1 MKIDKITLH
10 NFKGFEGTVTIS
22 DLTRDLT
29 PEKPIILIGGL
40 NGAGKTTL
48 LEAILLCLYGER
60 NKNLW
65 PTKGAKREQYKSW
78 IVSVANNRAKK
89 SQPFVKI
96 WIELD
101 LIDVMIDGIYESITI
116 KRSWEISDIQKQ
128 DFQEDFKVENKVK
141 SYVYEDFS
149 GMQNDAVWYGFL
161 EQGIMPYEISQ
172 FFLFDGEKIQDLVR
186 DEDKEFEES
195 LKKALQLSLYEQ
207 LIDDIKTVRSQILT
221 EYNKKKSTSDDIK
234 RTEDEITVIK
244 RDIEEQEGLIGD
256 FQSKIEEIDEE
267 IKKID
272 YETTRIGGVTEASVE
287 LVRTEE
293 ERLNQ
298 EKGRIEERIIR
309 VIQNDLPFIITA
321 SVCQELDQQL
331 DAEKLLQELED
342 TKATLKLKVRLIIQ
356 QLFEGEESVPPL
368 ISTQRE
374 FYDKKLDKILIEEFL
389 SEKPQ
394 ALNDVTPIHNLSRS
408 DAERLRGHIQDTRDI
423 IQKLEE
429 DVRRLAQVERDL
441 EDKKKSI
448 KKSSSDEIQQ
458 FFQKKGRL
466 DQERTQKL
474 NEIENCKA
482 RIQKLKKDIENKQNK
497 ITKYEE
503 YAEIVKE
510 QKEQLAYCDQLKEA
524 LKAFLS
530 EFQARKIKKLT
541 EYIIEMWKILAHKK
555 GQVCWIKID
564 HDNFTIKLY
573 DSEKSELDKTKISSG
588 EKEVF
593 AIALIWALKSIAN
606 RDLPVVIDTP
616 LARLDTKHREHITK
630 HFFPKAAGQVIL
642 LSTDTEIVGEGYRAI
657 ENYVCRRLLISKSNA
672 VEKAVI
678 KEGYF
683 EEL

>member
-78 IVSVANNRAKK
+78 IVSVANNRAKR
-89 SQPFVKI
+89 SEPFVKI

-101 LIDVMIDGIYESITI
+101 LIDVMIDGISESITI
-116 KRSWEISDIQKQ
+116 KRSWKILNIKNQ
-128 DFQEDFKVENKVK
+128 DFQEDFKVESNVK
-141 SYVYEDFS
+141 SHVYEEFS
-149 GMQNDAVWYGFL
+149 GMKNDDVWYGFL

-207 LIDDIKTVRSQILT
+207 LIGDIGTVRSQILT
-221 EYNKKKSTSDDIK
+221 EYNKKKSISDDIK
-234 RTEDEITVIK
+234 RTEDEITS
-244 RDIEEQEGLIGD
+244 IEREIEKEEGLIGD
-256 FQSKIEEIDEE
+256 FQSKIEEID
-267 IKKID
+267 KKIKEID
-272 YETTRIGGVTEASVE
+272 RETTRIVGVTEASVE
-287 LVRTEE
+287 RVRTEE

-321 SVCQELDQQL
+321 SICQELDQQL
-331 DAEKLLQELED
+331 DAEKRLQELEA
-342 TKATLKLKVRLIIQ
+342 TKATLKPKVRLIIR
-356 QLFEGEESVPPL
+356 QLFEGDQSVPPL
-368 ISTQRE
+368 ISAQRE
-374 FYDKKLDKILIEEFL
+374 FYDKKLDKILIEFL

-394 ALNDVTPIHNLSRS
+394 DLNDVTLIHNLSRS
-408 DAERLRGHIQDTRDI
+408 DAESLRGHIRDTRDI

-429 DVRRLAQVERDL
+429 DVRLLAQVERDL
-441 EDKKKSI
+441 EGKKKSI
-448 KKSSSDEIQQ
+448 KKSSGDGI
-458 FFQKKGRL
+458 KKLFEDRGRL
-466 DQERTQKL
+466 DQERIQKL
-474 NEIENCKA
+474 NEIENCRA
-482 RIQKLKKDIENKQNK
+482 RIQMLKKDIEDKRKK
-497 ITKYEE
+497 IARYEE
-503 YAEIVKE
+503 GAEIVKE
-510 QKEQLAYCDQLKEA
+510 QKEQLEYCIQLQEA
-524 LKAFLS
+524 LKAFLN
-530 EFQARKIKKLT
+530 EFQARKIKELE
-541 EYIIEMWKILAHKK
+541 EYIIEMWEILAHKK
-555 GQVCWIKID
+555 GQISSMKID
-564 HDNFTIKLY
+564 RDNFAIKLY

-593 AIALIWALKSIAN
+593 AIALIWALKSMAN

-616 LARLDTKHREHITK
+616 LARLDTKHRENITR

-672 VEKAVI
+672 VETAVI

-683 EEL
+683 E